1 MSAKA
6 LMAKQFTL
14 YHTHDARSFRA
25 LWTMSE
31 LGFADKLNLITM
43 HFPPRVFYRPYMK
56 INPLGTIPYFIDVEG
71 DVRMTE
77 SCAIP
82 QYLVTKYGPTP
93 LCVTPEEADY
103 GPYLNWL
110 FHADATLTF
119 PQTVVLRYT
128 QQEPGRADQAAEDY
142 GNWYIARLKM
152 LDNTLADGRE
162 FLVGGRFTIA
172 DIVITYALSLGCGF
186 GFDTRYKPQTL
197 AYMERMK
204 ARPSFA
210 QAQQMQGA
218 SHAAFTAEHGEPQ
231 MPEPRPKTKSN
242 L

>member
-1 MSAKA
+1 MK
-6 LMAKQFTL
+6 
-14 YHTHDARSFRA
+14 
-25 LWTMSE
+25 
-31 LGFADKLNLITM
+31 
-43 HFPPRVFYRPYMK
+43 RPHCQYMK
-56 INPLGTIPYFIDVEG
+56 INPLGTIPYFIDAEG

-77 SCAIP
+77 SCGIP

-93 LCVTPEEADY
+93 LCVTPDEAEY
-103 GPYLNWL
+103 GTYLNWL

-128 QQEPGRADQAAEDY
+128 QQEPGRADKAAEDY

-172 DIVITYALSLGCGF
+172 DIVITYALFLGCGF
-186 GFDTRYKPQTL
+186 GFDLRYKPQTL

-204 ARPSFA
+204 ARPAFA
-210 QAQQMQGA
+210 QAQEMQEA
-218 SHAAFTAEHGEPQ
+218 SHAAFTAEHGEPK
-231 MPEPRPKTKSN
+231 MPKPRSKSN